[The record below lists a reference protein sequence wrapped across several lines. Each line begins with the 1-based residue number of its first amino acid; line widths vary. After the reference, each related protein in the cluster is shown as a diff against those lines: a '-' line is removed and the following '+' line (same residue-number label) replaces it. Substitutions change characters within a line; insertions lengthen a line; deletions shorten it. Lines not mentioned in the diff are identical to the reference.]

1 MITTFYPPYSFGG
14 DGVYVHSLANALARR
29 GHEVDVIHCVDSYN
43 ALSRG
48 PLPTGYANEAGV
60 TVHGLISRAGIL
72 SPLATYLTG
81 APFFKEKKIKEILAR
96 KKFDVIHFHNI
107 SLVGGPKILSF
118 GQAVKLY
125 TLHEYWLI
133 CPTHVL
139 FKYKKQAC
147 VKKDCFKCQL
157 TYFRPPQVWRY
168 SDLLKKNLSHVDAF
182 IAPAEFTR
190 LRHFAEGLD
199 IPIFHLPNFFNAPRE
214 SSQTFQDDFVF
225 NKPFFF
231 FAGRLE
237 KLKGVQTLIPLFKK
251 QDKVDLVIA
260 GDGNYAGKLKRLA
273 RGSNRIHF
281 LGRISQAEL
290 RTWYERAIALLVP
303 SLWVE
308 NSPLII
314 AEAFAASTP
323 VIARRIGALQN
334 IIEESGGG
342 LTFGDDQELLGA
354 MEKLRTDTVLR
365 NQLGQ
370 NGYRTYQSEWTEE
383 VCLERYFRLIEEIQ
397 DRKYA
402 SLC

>member
-29 GHEVDVIHCVDSYN
+29 GHEVDVIHCIDSYN

-48 PLPTGYANEAGV
+48 ALPTGYANETGV
-60 TVHGLISRAGIL
+60 TVHGLMSRAGIL

-81 APFFKEKKIKEILAR
+81 TPFLKERKIREILAQ

-107 SLVGGPKILSF
+107 SLVGGPKILSL
-118 GQAVKLY
+118 GEAVKLY

-157 TYFRPPQVWRY
+157 TYLRPPQVWRY
-168 SDLLKKNLSHVDAF
+168 SDLLKKSLCHVDAF
-182 IAPAEFTR
+182 IAPGEFTR

-199 IPIFHLPNFFNAPRE
+199 IPIFHLPNFFSRPKESETAPE
-214 SSQTFQDDFVF
+214 TSLPK
-225 NKPFFF
+225 KPFFL

-237 KLKGVQTLIPLFKK
+237 KLKGVQTLISIFKTY
-251 QDKVDLVIA
+251 DKAGLVIA
-260 GDGNYAGKLKRLA
+260 GDGNYAAKLKKMA
-273 RGSNRIHF
+273 QGSDRIHF
-281 LGRISQAEL
+281 LGRISQTEL
-290 RTWYERAIALLVP
+290 RGWYERALALLVP

-308 NSPLII
+308 NSPLVM
-314 AEAFAASTP
+314 AEAFVASTP

-334 IIEESGGG
+334 MIEESGGG
-342 LTFGDDQELLGA
+342 LLFSDNGELLDA
-354 MEKLRTDTVLR
+354 MEKIRTNPGLR
-365 NQLGQ
+365 NQLGKS
-370 NGYRTYQSEWTEE
+370 GYRTYQSEWTEE
-383 VCLERYFRLIEEIQ
+383 ACLNKYFRLIEEIQ
-397 DRKYA
+397 DRKLV
-402 SLC
+402 SC

>member
-29 GHEVDVIHCVDSYN
+29 GHEVDVIHCIDSYN

-48 PLPTGYANEAGV
+48 PLPTGYTNEAGV
-60 TVHGLISRAGIL
+60 TVHGLMSRAGIL

-81 APFFKEKKIKEILAR
+81 APFFKERKIREILAR
-96 KKFDVIHFHNI
+96 KNFDVIHFHNI
-107 SLVGGPKILSF
+107 SLVGGPKILSL

-157 TYFRPPQVWRY
+157 TYLRPPQVWRY

-182 IAPAEFTR
+182 IAPGEFTR

-199 IPIFHLPNFFNAPRE
+199 IPIFRLPNFFSSPKE
-214 SSQTFQDDFVF
+214 SEMTAKIFLPQ
-225 NKPFFF
+225 KPFFL

-237 KLKGVQTLIPLFKK
+237 KLKGVQTVIPIFKTY
-251 QDKVDLVIA
+251 DKADLVIA
-260 GDGNYAGKLKRLA
+260 GDGNYARKLKKMA
-273 RGSNRIHF
+273 QGSNRIHF
-281 LGRISQAEL
+281 LGRISQVEL
-290 RTWYERAIALLVP
+290 RAWYERAIALLVP

-308 NSPLII
+308 NSPLVM

-334 IIEESGGG
+334 MIEESGGG
-342 LTFGDDQELLGA
+342 LTFGDTREFLEAL
-354 MEKLRTDTVLR
+354 EKLRTNSGFR
-365 NQLGQ
+365 NQLGES
-370 NGYRTYQSEWTEE
+370 GHRTYQSEWTEE
-383 VCLERYFRLIEEIQ
+383 VCLDKYFRLIEEIQ
-397 DRKYA
+397 DRKLV
-402 SLC
+402 SC